1 MNNQQSNQ
9 YNNQFAYG
17 FISHPGYGYP
27 MPFPP
32 PPMSMPFPPPPMSMP
47 FPPPPPPPMSMP
59 PPPPQAP
66 QVPTGGIA
74 AAPNNRQELPPIP
87 ENWNSIYIPR
97 VDFRMTREEISCLI
111 ENNLHLGRVLR
122 IDFAPA
128 KEGSGRMVYIHM
140 EFNDEP
146 NTLAIRDTMENQG
159 VWELNPEYN
168 NYPIKIRFMIN
179 RRPVPKTEF
188 TIDTLADGFARMS
201 YTVEQHGADI
211 VSHTDCITSVKQ
223 DISAHTEEI
232 DLIHQDM
239 YEYELCMK
247 IAEENDAKSLARIEE
262 LERVVREQAES
273 LKTAMKMIDEMG
285 KQMQVLFDK
294 QK

>member
-1 MNNQQSNQ
+1 MNSQYSNQ

-17 FISHPGYGYP
+17 FATHPGYGYP
-27 MPFPP
+27 M
-32 PPMSMPFPPPPMSMP
+32 S

-59 PPPPQAP
+59 PPPPP
-66 QVPTGGIA
+66 PPPPVPTGGFA
-74 AAPNNRQELPPIP
+74 AAPNTRQELPPIP

-111 ENNLHLGRVLR
+111 ETTLHLGRVLR

-146 NTLAIRDTMENQG
+146 NTLAIRDTMEKQG

-188 TIDTLADGFARMS
+188 TIDTLADALARMS
-201 YTVEQHGADI
+201 YTVEQHSADI
-211 VSHTDCITSVKQ
+211 AGHTDCITSVKQ

-239 YEYELCMK
+239 YEYELSMK
-247 IAEENDAKSLARIEE
+247 IAEDNDANSLARIEE
-262 LERVVREQAES
+262 LEWVVREQAES
-273 LKTAMKMIDEMG
+273 LKTAMNMIHEMG

-294 QK
+294 RK

>member
-1 MNNQQSNQ
+1 MNSQYSNQ

-17 FISHPGYGYP
+17 FVSHPGYGYP
-27 MPFPP
+27 M
-32 PPMSMPFPPPPMSMP
+32 S

-59 PPPPQAP
+59 PPPPMSMP
-66 QVPTGGIA
+66 PPPPPPPVPTGGFA
-74 AAPNNRQELPPIP
+74 AAPNTRQELPPIP

-111 ENNLHLGRVLR
+111 ETTLHLGRVLR

-146 NTLAIRDTMENQG
+146 NTLAIRDTMEKQG

-168 NYPIKIRFMIN
+168 TYPIKIRFMIN

-188 TIDTLADGFARMS
+188 TIDTLADALARMS
-201 YTVEQHGADI
+201 YTVEQHSADI
-211 VSHTDCITSVKQ
+211 AGHTDCITSVKQ

-239 YEYELCMK
+239 YEYELSMK
-247 IAEENDAKSLARIEE
+247 IAEENDANSLARIEE
-262 LERVVREQAES
+262 LEWVVREQAES
-273 LKTAMKMIDEMG
+273 LKTAMNMIHEMG

-294 QK
+294 RK

>member
-1 MNNQQSNQ
+1 MNHQ
-9 YNNQFAYG
+9 YNSQYNHQFAYG
-17 FISHPGYGYP
+17 FAPHPVYGYP

-32 PPMSMPFPPPPMSMP
+32 PPPAPP
-47 FPPPPPPPMSMP
+47 
-59 PPPPQAP
+59 AP
-66 QVPTGGIA
+66 KQVPTGGFVA
-74 AAPNNRQELPPIP
+74 APLPPAAPNTRQELPPIP

-97 VDFRMTREEISCLI
+97 VDFRMTREEISRLI
-111 ENNLHLGRVLR
+111 ETTLHLGRVLR

-146 NTLAIRDTMENQG
+146 NTLAIRDTMEKQG

-168 NYPIKIRFMIN
+168 NFPIKMRFMIN

-188 TIDTLADGFARMS
+188 TIDTLADALARMS

-211 VSHTDCITSVKQ
+211 QGHTDGIETIKQ
-223 DISAHTEEI
+223 EI
-232 DLIHQDM
+232 DMIHQDM
-239 YEYELCMK
+239 YECEMSIK
-247 IAEENDAKSLARIEE
+247 NMEENEAKSSARIEE

-273 LKTAMKMIDEMG
+273 LKTAMNMIHEMG
-285 KQMQVLFDK
+285 KQMQILFDK

>member
-1 MNNQQSNQ
+1 MNNQYSNQ
-9 YNNQFAYG
+9 YNNQFGYG
-17 FISHPGYGYP
+17 FVSHPGYGYP
-27 MPFPP
+27 MSFP
-32 PPMSMPFPPPPMSMP
+32 
-47 FPPPPPPPMSMP
+47 PPPPPPPMSMP
-59 PPPPQAP
+59 PPP
-66 QVPTGGIA
+66 QVPTGGFA

-97 VDFRMTREEISCLI
+97 VDFRMTREEISRLI
-111 ENNLHLGRVLR
+111 ENLHLGRVLR

-146 NTLAIRDTMENQG
+146 NTLAIRDTMEKQG
-159 VWELNPEYN
+159 LWELNPEYN

-188 TIDTLADGFARMS
+188 TIDTLADGLARMS
-201 YTVEQHGADI
+201 YTVEQHGVDI

-247 IAEENDAKSLARIEE
+247 IAEENHAKSLARIEE

-285 KQMQVLFDK
+285 KQMKSCLK
-294 QK
+294 